1 MVKIKPEV
9 STLERIQ
16 IIGSTLIKLVRGL
29 CMKPFFHS
37 SRSLLL
43 IGKHVSIKNIQRIS
57 VGRHTKFEDYAEIQG
72 LSRKG
77 IILGDNVTIGRST
90 MIRPSSYYGTGE
102 IGAGLEMGNNSSI
115 GPLGYIGCAGKIII
129 GDNVMIGP
137 RVGLFAENHNF
148 RDTDK
153 LIKEQGVSNKG
164 IIIEDNCWI
173 GSGVVVLDGVTIQSG
188 SVIAAGTVVTKN
200 VPTNSI
206 VYDKKNK
213 VTHGRLM

>member
-1 MVKIKPEV
+1 MVKINPEV

-137 RVGLFAENHNF
+137 KCSLFAENHVFTRENI
-148 RDTDK
+148 T
-153 LIKEQGVSNKG
+153 IKQQGVVQKG
-164 IIIEDNCWI
+164 ITIDDNCWI
-173 GSGVVVLDGVTIQSG
+173 GSNVTILDGVSIG
-188 SVIAAGTVVTKN
+188 EGCVIGAGVLISKDIA
-200 VPTNSI
+200 PHSI
-206 VYDKKNK
+206 VIYKRNK
-213 VTHGRLM
+213 VIKKR